1 MIQIIGNVIWFI
13 LCYPYLYFQ
22 VDEYRFN
29 RASLLNTGFQETKVF
44 GCDYIALHDV
54 DLIPVNPKLSY
65 AYPVNGPYHLAAPG
79 LHPKY
84 DYSSFIGGILLITR
98 EQFELLNGMSNRY
111 WGWGLEDDEFG
122 FRIKEAKLKVQRPSL
137 DVITT
142 GKQNTFYHYH
152 STVKRLVF
160 FPNLIPC
167 VLNLI

>member
-1 MIQIIGNVIWFI
+1 MDRKSTFYLKLIFSNLLS
-13 LCYPYLYFQ
+13 LCQ
-22 VDEYRFN
+22 
-29 RASLLNTGFQETKVF
+29 TF

-84 DYSSFIGGILLITR
+84 DYSTFIGGILLITR

-152 STVKRLVF
+152 STVKRLVLF
-160 FPNLIPC
+160 
-167 VLNLI
+167 